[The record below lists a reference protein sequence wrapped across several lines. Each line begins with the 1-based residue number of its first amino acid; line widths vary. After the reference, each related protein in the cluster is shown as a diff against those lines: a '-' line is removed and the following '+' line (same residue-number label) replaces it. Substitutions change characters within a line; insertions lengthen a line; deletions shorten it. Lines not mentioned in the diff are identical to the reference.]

1 MLLKLELLGYI
12 TLPHRRSKSVN
23 GYRNRSIPDIIHDTQ
38 AITCNLGELSPVVAE
53 VVRDGYDLSLFRTFL
68 SKYHYLGYSGSVGEN
83 LKYLVFDRQGRPLA
97 CLLFGSA
104 AWKTAP
110 RDRYIG
116 WDDLA
121 RRRNLALVT
130 NNMRFLIMP
139 WVKVAHLASYVLG
152 YVSRR
157 ICSDWEE
164 RYGHPVHLLE
174 TFVDT
179 ELFRGTCY
187 RAANWI
193 YVGQTKGRTRNDR
206 NTRIRMPLKDMYL
219 YPLDRHAFKMLRGGQ

>member
-1 MLLKLELLGYI
+1 
-12 TLPHRRSKSVN
+12 
-23 GYRNRSIPDIIHDTQ
+23 
-38 AITCNLGELSPVVAE
+38 VVAE